1 MKNKVTVNPQL
12 KSFCEV
18 LEMGSDPEGLDVL
31 AETYPEI
38 WSSFVAE
45 LEEADILCDHDD
57 IRFRRAL
64 AHLIAGFME
73 P

>member
-1 MKNKVTVNPQL
+1 MTKETAL
-12 KSFCEV
+12 ESFCEV
-18 LEMGSDPEGLDVL
+18 LEMGSDPEGLDIL
-31 AETYPEI
+31 AETYPKI

-64 AHLIAGFME
+64 AKLIRGVIEA
-73 P
+73 